1 MNQQQLIFG
10 VLAIAGVVIVAMAIS
25 ANETGAKIIQWGLA
39 IAILGVLLRQR
50 DEFFNAWNNVTHKAI
65 GITQQQAGS

>member
-10 VLAIAGVVIVAMAIS
+10 VLAIAGVVIVAMAVS

-50 DEFFNAWNNVTHKAI
+50 DEFFNAWNNLTHKAI
-65 GITQQQAGS
+65 GITQQQASS